1 MGREDDNGV
10 SCDAEPSDMRRLELG
25 WGARTDAA
33 AESLNLRPRKGT
45 LLPLE
50 GETDL
55 SFEGE
60 RDHHFLGDP
69 LGGVMSPWGSARW
82 WSKRRDKAEGSLDDA
97 GPRDAG
103 GDGDTLSVGDVGAD
117 EAFA

>member
-1 MGREDDNGV
+1 MGNEEDNGV
-10 SCDAEPSDMRRLELG
+10 SCSTEPSDIRRLEPD
-25 WGARTDAA
+25 WGAKTT
-33 AESLNLRPRKGT
+33 ESLNLPLRKGT
-45 LLPLE
+45 LLPLA

-60 RDHHFLGDP
+60 RDHHLLGDP
-69 LGGVMSPWGSARW
+69 LGGVVSPRGSARW
-82 WSKRRDKAEGSLDDA
+82 CSKRDKAEGSFDDA